1 MDVTFATG
9 DELVKPVVL
18 DASHFDQ
25 NDGNDRNDN
34 IPSEA
39 SSMRS
44 IAENKGIIRK
54 YRVIDTKARKRITRK
69 TIMSSDPSQ
78 FAKIVEENKGLDKS
92 SSYLPSPSEHTA
104 EGQTE
109 EDQNV
114 NSDFSSDNEE
124 PAEIIVSEVEVN
136 QEQDISLNHVQT
148 TAAQIYYN
156 DKLEPVSVEERKQII
171 NELVENLE

>member
-69 TIMSSDPSQ
+69 TIMTSDPSQ
-78 FAKIVEENKGLDKS
+78 FAKI
-92 SSYLPSPSEHTA
+92 
-104 EGQTE
+104 
-109 EDQNV
+109 
-114 NSDFSSDNEE
+114 
-124 PAEIIVSEVEVN
+124 
-136 QEQDISLNHVQT
+136 
-148 TAAQIYYN
+148 
-156 DKLEPVSVEERKQII
+156 
-171 NELVENLE
+171 